1 MDRNALARLLVRPGA
16 ADREPCRKLSKTRF
30 IPEAEWDKLK
40 PHEKEF
46 VHCYAVGAAAQKAI
60 LVARSAAVVN
70 GLWTMPTPDRTI
82 ELTNPV
88 NKPPRRAQW
97 PEGIRY
103 RAMQIPEIDYGYVHA
118 SGTDDQV
125 WVTKPVRTAVDVA
138 RLHGVREGVVA
149 MDSLFLGKTAAE
161 GRVIRGELEATV
173 DRLRGKK
180 GIEHARRALELC
192 SPLSES
198 PFESYFRVVLA
209 EHGIHADA
217 QMWLGPDAR
226 ADLIWGQVVIEI
238 DGDQKYETET
248 MKAVLDQLER
258 ESWMGEQEYEV
269 VRIRTKHLLDDV
281 HSCVQRVLNAHERAK
296 RLGPPRVTPSRW
308 RPATGPSWKRRA
320 A

>member
-1 MDRNALARLLVRPGA
+1 M
-16 ADREPCRKLSKTRF
+16 
-30 IPEAEWDKLK
+30 
-40 PHEKEF
+40 
-46 VHCYAVGAAAQKAI
+46 
-60 LVARSAAVVN
+60 
-70 GLWTMPTPDRTI
+70 
-82 ELTNPV
+82 
-88 NKPPRRAQW
+88 
-97 PEGIRY
+97 
-103 RAMQIPEIDYGYVHA
+103 
-118 SGTDDQV
+118 
-125 WVTKPVRTAVDVA
+125 
-138 RLHGVREGVVA
+138 
-149 MDSLFLGKTAAE
+149 
-161 GRVIRGELEATV
+161 
-173 DRLRGKK
+173 
-180 GIEHARRALELC
+180 C

-248 MKAVLDQLER
+248 TKAVLDQLER